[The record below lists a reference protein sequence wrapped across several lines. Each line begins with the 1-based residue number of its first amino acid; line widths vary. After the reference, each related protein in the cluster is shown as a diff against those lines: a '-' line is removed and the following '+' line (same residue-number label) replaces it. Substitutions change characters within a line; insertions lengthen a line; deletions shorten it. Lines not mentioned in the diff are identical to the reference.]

1 MAWSLPGNPFIPEV
15 SVEELNAKLDARQTF
30 TLLDV
35 REPCEHA
42 RSSLPGSK
50 LIPLAELPGRFGEL
64 RPLDEIVVFC
74 RSGRRSA
81 EAVKILKGKG
91 FAKSFNL
98 AGGILAWAQRIDP
111 SMQV

>member
-1 MAWSLPGNPFIPEV
+1 MPEDFVPEISV
-15 SVEELNAKLDARQTF
+15 SELSAKLAAKQTF

-42 RSSLPGSK
+42 RCRLPGSK
-50 LIPLAELPGRFGEL
+50 LIPLGELPRRFGEL
-64 RPLDEIVVFC
+64 RPSEEIIVLC

-81 EAVKILKGKG
+81 QAVRFLKGKG

-98 AGGILAWAQRIDP
+98 CGGIAAWAERFDP
-111 SMQV
+111 LMRP